1 MTSFSP
7 QHISNQRNPNSSFYS
22 TLGHAYTNY
31 DNHTYLITAITTW
44 QACATS
50 KGDALNIYQGLR
62 SDCFPPGQ
70 EVQWPPTTWT
80 TRRPAWPRGA
90 PALRRGAREMNAAS
104 SWATSATT
112 SVSVSLALR
121 VCVPSLKDYTNSSL
135 LFKCTRVL
143 SGVESTGK
151 GRLFWVIWAVL
162 YLVLSVL
169 LLFLKHN

>member
-1 MTSFSP
+1 MWPKKKPHWSEHVLFAAKGHRKIWHHFPHNTFLTNATQIKFLFNIRSCIHKLRQPYIFNNCNHHMT
-7 QHISNQRNPNSSFYS
+7 
-22 TLGHAYTNY
+22 
-31 DNHTYLITAITTW
+31 
-44 QACATS
+44 
-50 KGDALNIYQGLR
+50 GLR
-62 SDCFPPGQ
+62 YLKTGCIKYLSGTEIRLLPPGQ

-143 SGVESTGK
+143 SGVD
-151 GRLFWVIWAVL
+151 R
-162 YLVLSVL
+162 
-169 LLFLKHN
+169 